1 MGVAAA
7 AELQF
12 AKQQEERALRLANLQ
27 AKTPSQRGNVQC
39 QYGGKKK
46 FFAVFL
52 QLEKDGVLTMS
63 VASKGRD
70 GKVLR
75 TASVVGCS
83 VGELKN
89 ERKGHSFAFRLDIEE
104 KDSKG
109 DQKYVFSVD
118 TEEEKE
124 FWMRKLGRWGEMTT
138 ESMQKLAN
146 EIEEVE
152 AECAAAA
159 AAVPAPEEAA
169 PDEEGASF
177 IVT

>member
-1 MGVAAA
+1 M
-7 AELQF
+7 
-12 AKQQEERALRLANLQ
+12 
-27 AKTPSQRGNVQC
+27 
-39 QYGGKKK
+39 
-46 FFAVFL
+46 
-52 QLEKDGVLTMS
+52 
-63 VASKGRD
+63 
-70 GKVLR
+70 VLR